1 LFTRRFYVLIAAEAI
16 ETMNDIDR
24 IIVAAQGY
32 VELGLFD
39 EARRMRQPLGPEVM
53 ERADVIELE
62 LLCLMGEQRWSEA
75 LAAAHQLCTAA
86 PSQAGGYIHAAYCL
100 HELGRTAE
108 ALDVL
113 QGGPKSLK
121 SKSVY
126 YYNIGCYKARL
137 GQIDHA
143 LQFLEIAFEKDKSL
157 RRLARRDPDLAALR
171 SQLL

>member
-1 LFTRRFYVLIAAEAI
+1 
-16 ETMNDIDR
+16 MNDIDR

-39 EARRMRQPLGPEVM
+39 EARRMLQPLSREHFA
-53 ERADVIELE
+53 RADVVEIG

-75 LAAAHQLCTAA
+75 LAAAHELCSVS
-86 PSQAGGYIHAAYCL
+86 PNDAGGFIHAAYCL

-108 ALDVL
+108 ALEVL
-113 QGGPKSLK
+113 QNGPKSLK
-121 SKSVY
+121 AKSVY

-143 LQFLEIAFEKDKSL
+143 LQYLDIAFEKDPSL
-157 RRLARRDPDLAALR
+157 RRLARRDPDLAGLR